1 MRRFVHN
8 GSVLLQTAP
17 QSVDALSAHVKGTL
31 KEWTQL
37 RI

>member
-8 GSVLLQTAP
+8 GFRIPPTPP
-17 QSVDALSAHVKGTL
+17 QSIDALSAQMKGTL